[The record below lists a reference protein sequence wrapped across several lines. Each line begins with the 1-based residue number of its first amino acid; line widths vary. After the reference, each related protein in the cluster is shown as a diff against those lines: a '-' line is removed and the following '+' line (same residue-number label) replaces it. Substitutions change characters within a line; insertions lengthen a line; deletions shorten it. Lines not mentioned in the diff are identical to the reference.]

1 MLDYHIH
8 TTLCNH
14 AEGTM
19 DAYVQKAVDI
29 GLTEIC
35 FLDHLTLQQAGKSL
49 SMALNEVPLYFQA
62 AHSIKKRY
70 QGKIKIKVGLELDFQ
85 PELTDL
91 LYEVSS
97 IFAFDVIASSVHF
110 VGGVDI
116 VSHASAWKLK
126 SMAHDDLYEGYIS
139 LLAQMLDHDYFDVVC
154 HLDLIKKFLKQPT
167 QSFQKEFN
175 KILSVIKDKQLTV
188 EINTSGYNHPVAAP
202 YPSVDIIKACAEK
215 EIPITLGSDA
225 HRPDSIGQFYNRTM
239 KIICLAGY
247 NHLSAFE
254 NRKSYPVNIS
264 HNTTQTGRKDI

>member
-19 DAYVQKAVDI
+19 DAYAQKAVDM
-29 GLTEIC
+29 GLSEIC
-35 FLDHLTLQQAGKSL
+35 FLDHLTLQHTGKPL
-49 SMALNEVPLYFQA
+49 SMTLDEVPLYFQA

-70 QGKIKIKVGLELDFQ
+70 QGEIKIKIGLELDFQ
-85 PELTDL
+85 PELTDP

-116 VSHASAWKLK
+116 VSHASSWKLK
-126 SMAHDDLYEGYIS
+126 SMTHDDLYDGYLS
-139 LLAQMLDHDYFDVVC
+139 LLTQMLDHDYFDVVC

-167 QSFQKEFN
+167 QSYQKAFN

-188 EINTSGYNHPVAAP
+188 EINTSGYNHPVAEL
-202 YPSVDIIKACAEK
+202 YPSADIIKACAEK

-225 HRPDSIGQFYNRTM
+225 HRPSSIGQSYNRAM

-247 NHLSAFE
+247 NRLSTFE
-254 NRKSYPVNIS
+254 NRKPYPVNIS